1 MQQSEFQQIREWYQQ
16 FEDAVL
22 FYRMDGTPLWQNHA
36 ATLRQ
41 DQDGASLPRYAPD
54 GTPETGTF
62 SVRQGSVLYLLRQK
76 QCRIGGT
83 PVILVQICAQP
94 EEELFWSDPDR
105 CHEEENRIAAIRQKV
120 FGISNAVSA
129 LYQDLDESSDQI
141 PRMILEE
148 QLEQLNIIQ
157 GNCCRLMR
165 SSVLR
170 LEQLKYYQNCEVS
183 GEALFLDREL
193 SNFVESCRMVLGR
206 AIRMTLKTAPHLCI
220 FVHRRRLRV
229 SLLCSDFTAAAD
241 YAVCVPFH
249 LAGQS
254 SRKTRQCCAVRQSP
268 TAQSRSLTAT
278 ASRSSCIRRGCA
290 RGGTGRTALLP
301 EVSRRPAHLPD
312 RHPGTVYPA
321 LSPAPGHPESVPGK
335 QPPGDR
341 RRHLFAV
348 SDLPF
353 RHFGLPVLLNSTLQH
368 IL

>member
-193 SNFVESCRMVLGR
+193 SNFVESYRMVLGR
-206 AIRMTLKTAPHLCI
+206 AIRMTLETAPHLCI

-229 SLLCSDFTAAAD
+229 SLLCLILQLRQTMPSASHFTWQAEQQENE
-241 YAVCVPFH
+241 AVLRC
-249 LAGQS
+249 
-254 SRKTRQCCAVRQSP
+254 T
-268 TAQSRSLTAT
+268 
-278 ASRSSCIRRGCA
+278 
-290 RGGTGRTALLP
+290 
-301 EVSRRPAHLPD
+301 
-312 RHPGTVYPA
+312 
-321 LSPAPGHPESVPGK
+321 
-335 QPPGDR
+335 
-341 RRHLFAV
+341 AV
-348 SDLPF
+348 SDGTEPQSH
-353 RHFGLPVLLNSTLQH
+353 RHSIPEQLYQTGLRTPEEQVVQHFCRKYHAVLLTSQTDTQAQCTLRFPLHRDIRNLSLESSRREIDDGIFSLYQ
-368 IL
+368 IFLSDISDYRFY

>member
-206 AIRMTLKTAPHLCI
+206 AIRMTLNTAPHLCI
-220 FVHRRRLRV
+220 FVHRRRNR
-229 SLLCSDFTAAAD
+229 SYSTSAGSITPSCSPPRPTPRHSVPCAFPCTGTSGICPWKAAA
-241 YAVCVPFH
+241 
-249 LAGQS
+249 G
-254 SRKTRQCCAVRQSP
+254 
-268 TAQSRSLTAT
+268 RSTT
-278 ASRSSCIRRGCA
+278 ASFRCIRSSFPTFRT
-290 RGGTGRTALLP
+290 TGFIKQHIAT
-301 EVSRRPAHLPD
+301 H
-312 RHPGTVYPA
+312 
-321 LSPAPGHPESVPGK
+321 SVK
-335 QPPGDR
+335 
-341 RRHLFAV
+341 
-348 SDLPF
+348 PF
-353 RHFGLPVLLNSTLQH
+353 RSCRLCGNS
-368 IL
+368 

>member
-22 FYRMDGTPLWQNHA
+22 FYAMDGTPLWQNHA

-41 DQDGASLPRYAPD
+41 DYAGASLPRYAPD

-206 AIRMTLKTAPHLCI
+206 AIRMTLETAPHLCI

-229 SLLCSDFTAAAD
+229 SLLC
-241 YAVCVPFH
+241 
-249 LAGQS
+249 LILQ
-254 SRKTRQCCAVRQSP
+254 Q
-268 TAQSRSLTAT
+268 
-278 ASRSSCIRRGCA
+278 I
-290 RGGTGRTALLP
+290 GR
-301 EVSRRPAHLPD
+301 AH
-312 RHPGTVYPA
+312 V
-321 LSPAPGHPESVPGK
+321 
-335 QPPGDR
+335 
-341 RRHLFAV
+341 
-348 SDLPF
+348 
-353 RHFGLPVLLNSTLQH
+353 
-368 IL
+368 

>member
-170 LEQLKYYQNCEVS
+170 LEQLKYYQYCEVS

-206 AIRMTLKTAPHLCI
+206 AIRMTLETAPHLCI
-220 FVHRRRLRV
+220 FVHRRRLRTPEEQV
-229 SLLCSDFTAAAD
+229 VQHFCRKYHAVLLTSQTDTQAQCTLRFPLHRDIRNLSLE
-241 YAVCVPFH
+241 
-249 LAGQS
+249 S
-254 SRKTRQCCAVRQSP
+254 SRREIDDGIF
-268 TAQSRSLTAT
+268 SLYQ
-278 ASRSSCIRRGCA
+278 IF
-290 RGGTGRTALLP
+290 
-301 EVSRRPAHLPD
+301 
-312 RHPGTVYPA
+312 
-321 LSPAPGHPESVPGK
+321 LS
-335 QPPGDR
+335 DI
-341 RRHLFAV
+341 
-348 SDLPF
+348 SDYRF
-353 RHFGLPVLLNSTLQH
+353 Y
-368 IL
+368 

>member
-129 LYQDLDESSDQI
+129 LYQDCLLYTSPS
-141 PRMILEE
+141 PR
-148 QLEQLNIIQ
+148 
-157 GNCCRLMR
+157 
-165 SSVLR
+165 
-170 LEQLKYYQNCEVS
+170 
-183 GEALFLDREL
+183 D
-193 SNFVESCRMVLGR
+193 
-206 AIRMTLKTAPHLCI
+206 
-220 FVHRRRLRV
+220 
-229 SLLCSDFTAAAD
+229 
-241 YAVCVPFH
+241 
-249 LAGQS
+249 
-254 SRKTRQCCAVRQSP
+254 
-268 TAQSRSLTAT
+268 
-278 ASRSSCIRRGCA
+278 
-290 RGGTGRTALLP
+290 
-301 EVSRRPAHLPD
+301 
-312 RHPGTVYPA
+312 
-321 LSPAPGHPESVPGK
+321 
-335 QPPGDR
+335 
-341 RRHLFAV
+341 
-348 SDLPF
+348 
-353 RHFGLPVLLNSTLQH
+353 
-368 IL
+368 